1 VDTNRETAETVGRHT
16 FCPQRLG
23 HIVLRRILLLSALIA
38 VAWPGACA
46 TSATRHV
53 EKMAAMP
60 DYFQAEKAYGE
71 LPRGGAAY
79 CGPTAAAN
87 ALIWLDTNGFGSL
100 HPAAAPDARDEFELI
115 RALGTPK
122 FMSTDPVTGTG
133 PTGVMRGIERYGAE
147 CGYRAAVEYAGW
159 RTGLNRV
166 SERPAIEWMRR
177 GVAGTSN
184 LLLNIGW
191 YANEKEGAVRTRIGG
206 HWITAVACETQGN
219 ETWLIIHDPAKRS
232 QTPRR
237 DSLKRCPVKCLLK
250 PLAAGTTL
258 RKKKDGDTFAG
269 DGLFVL
275 DGIPLKKGAD
285 LAILDGA
292 VGFTLSPK

>member
-1 VDTNRETAETVGRHT
+1 MARIG
-16 FCPQRLG
+16 LL
-23 HIVLRRILLLSALIA
+23 VLCLTL
-38 VAWPGACA
+38 AWPAACA
-46 TSATRHV
+46 APAARSV

-60 DYFQAEKAYGE
+60 DYFQADKAYGQ

-87 ALIWLDTNGFGSL
+87 ALIWLDTNGFDNL
-100 HPAAAPDARDEFELI
+100 HPAAAPDARDQCELI
-115 RALGTPK
+115 RALGSPQ
-122 FMSTDPVTGTG
+122 FMKTDPVKGTG
-133 PTGVMRGIERYGAE
+133 PVGVMRGIEAYCRE
-147 CGYRAAVEYAGW
+147 RGYLAAAEYAGW
-159 RTGLNRV
+159 RTGMNRV
-166 SERPAIEWMRR
+166 AERPGIEWMRR
-177 GVAGTSN
+177 GVAGKAN

-191 YANEKEGAVRTRIGG
+191 YANEKEGAIRTRIGG

-219 ETWLIIHDPAKRS
+219 ETWLIIHDPAKRT

-250 PLAAGTTL
+250 PLVAGTTL

-275 DGIPLKKGAD
+275 DGIRLKKGAD

-292 VGFTLSPK
+292 VAFTLTAK